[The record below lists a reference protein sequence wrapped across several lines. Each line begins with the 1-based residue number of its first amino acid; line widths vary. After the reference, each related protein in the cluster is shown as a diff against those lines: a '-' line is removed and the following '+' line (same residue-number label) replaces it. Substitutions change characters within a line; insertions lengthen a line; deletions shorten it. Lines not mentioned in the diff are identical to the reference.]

1 LYVDPFIKDPKD
13 MANAFEEAADKLL
26 DAFLFVDRNRDAYIE
41 MTELRPLLKSLGL
54 NLDDNG
60 IKKIIDLFDDND
72 DGEMDF
78 LEFIEFFSY
87 MAKMIVR
94 KNPKSKYLKY
104 VHDE

>member
-1 LYVDPFIKDPKD
+1 

-87 MAKMIVR
+87 MCKMIVK

-104 VHDE
+104 VHE